1 MTATLLSRTDAAN
14 DGPPPGA
21 RSRVAQNGPVELVVA
36 ALAILVGSVLQ
47 RVSGAGVG
55 LVVAPTL
62 ALLLGPATGV
72 LVTNATTTV
81 SGFLIMLSVRRWV
94 DWHRYALIAPAAAV
108 GAVPAALVVREL
120 PAAWLQVLIGSVVL
134 LALATMFGLPRLPEW
149 KGRVPTVLAG
159 VIGGFFNTTAGVA
172 APVMVIH
179 SRLARW
185 EQRSFAATLQPVF
198 MTMGALSVLTKTAL
212 GAVGTDLMPP
222 WWAGPGVVLTVLAG
236 VWIGTAVARR
246 VPVSAARTL
255 ALVLAGVGGAVT
267 LVRGLLGVL

>member
-1 MTATLLSRTDAAN
+1 M
-14 DGPPPGA
+14 GA
-21 RSRVAQNGPVELVVA
+21 VELLAVA
-36 ALAILVGSVLQ
+36 ALSILVGSVLQ
-47 RVSGAGVG
+47 RVSGTGVG

-81 SGFLIMLSVRRWV
+81 SGFLIMLSVWRHV
-94 DWHRYALIAPAAAV
+94 DWRRFAIIAPAAAV

-120 PAAWLQVLIGSVVL
+120 PAAWLQVVVGGVVL

-149 KGRVPTVLAG
+149 KGRLPTALAG
-159 VIGGFFNTTAGVA
+159 AVGGFFNTTAGVA
-172 APVMVIH
+172 GPVMVIH

-185 EQRSFAATLQPVF
+185 EQQSFAATLQPVF

-212 GAVGTDLMPP
+212 GAVGADGLPP
-222 WWAGPGVVLTVLAG
+222 WWTAPGVVVLVLLG
-236 VWIGTAVARR
+236 VAIGGALSRR

-255 ALVLAGVGGAVT
+255 AMVLAGAGGALT